1 MKLQTPL
8 FVADALMEAA
18 RVRLDAQTAAAK
30 RELSSLESVRQ
41 QLSRFKVRGRTIRC
55 KSQTLHCDEEVKG
68 YTVIAGAALE
78 CCTLCS
84 VLSSSEQVVV
94 VLWLALH
101 SF

>member
-1 MKLQTPL
+1 LVGSEAAASGAGGSLHGGEGLRLKLQTPL

-55 KSQTLHCDEEVKG
+55 KVTL
-68 YTVIAGAALE
+68 
-78 CCTLCS
+78 
-84 VLSSSEQVVV
+84 
-94 VLWLALH
+94 
-101 SF
+101 